1 MATQTELTPQ
11 HLTGRTALVT
21 GASRGIGAALALG
34 LAEHGA
40 DIVIC
45 DLGRQSEGL
54 SSVRAA
60 VEAAGRRCWSYA
72 VDVTDRAAVE
82 AMVADATERSGGIG
96 ILVNNAGI
104 LKPSRLEDLSEAD
117 WDAHFDVNAKGIL
130 LMTNA
135 VLPQMRARR
144 TGRIIN
150 IASIAGRQGVPT
162 QGHYAATKATAI
174 TLTRVYA
181 QEVGADG
188 ITVNAICPGIILTEM
203 GKNNLG
209 SDEAIR
215 HWSEVA
221 ALKRLGAPT
230 DIVGP
235 AVFLASDLSGFVT
248 GQALNVCGGIYFH

>member
-1 MATQTELTPQ
+1 MKLLDGKVAF
-11 HLTGRTALVT
+11 VT
-21 GASRGIGAALALG
+21 GASRGIGAALAVG
-34 LAEHGA
+34 LAQHGA
-40 DIVIC
+40 DVVVA
-45 DLGRQSEGL
+45 DLAGQADALAKVAEG
-54 SSVRAA
+54 
-60 VEAAGRRCWSYA
+60 VEEAGARCWRYA
-72 VDVTDRAAVE
+72 LDVTDKAAIEEV
-82 AMVADATERSGGIG
+82 VADATGKAGQID

-104 LKPSRLEDLSEAD
+104 LKPSPLEELSEAD
-117 WDAHFDVNAKGIL
+117 WDAHFDVNAKGVL

-135 VLPQMRARR
+135 VLPQMRARKA
-144 TGRIIN
+144 GRIIN
-150 IASIAGRQGVPT
+150 IASIAGR

-181 QEVGADG
+181 QEVGMDG

-221 ALKRLGAPT
+221 ALKRLGDPD

-235 AVFLASDLSGFVT
+235 AVFFASDLSGFVT